1 MHDATVQMMTSV
13 GIDIGTTTT
22 QLVISRL
29 TLENTASAALV
40 PRVEITGKEV
50 IHRSQIYFTPLLNHH
65 LVNAVEVSRIVENE
79 YRLAGVTPRD
89 IDTGAVIITGETAKK
104 ENAKAILEAL
114 ADFAGDFVVAT
125 AGPNLESVYAGKGSG
140 AAAFSAE
147 LHQIIAN
154 IDVGGGTSN
163 YAVFQE
169 GQAIDTACVNVGG
182 HLIEIEA
189 ESNRVSYI
197 AEPAQAVLRKLN
209 RTIRVG
215 EEISLSLLQE
225 ISATMARCVVEVLHA
240 KAPSELTRQLLM
252 TPMLSLNYPLQK
264 VMISGGVADHV
275 YSEQPPK
282 TVEEVSR
289 FGDFGPLLGWT
300 LREVLLKEGFELV
313 KPLETVRATVIGT
326 GTQSVN
332 LSGSTIHVEE
342 QTLPLRNVL
351 VAVPFNN
358 CHNGLPAT
366 AKQIAEFIRKAVS
379 ALTTEGDN
387 HLIALAM
394 QGPRTLTF
402 QDTQILAQGIICG
415 MEDYL
420 TRTNTLILILENDCG
435 KILGQSIAALYSKSL
450 ELICI
455 DQLSVGN
462 SDYIDIGKPL
472 MGGRVVPVV
481 IKTLVFETKSK
492 VT

>member
-1 MHDATVQMMTSV
+1 MNDSAVQTMTSV

-29 TLENTASAALV
+29 TLENTASAALI
-40 PRVEITGKEV
+40 PRVEITDKEV
-50 IHRSQIYFTPLLNHH
+50 IHRSQIYSTPLLNHD
-65 LVNAVEVSRIVENE
+65 LVNAAEVSRIVEME
-79 YRLAGVTPRD
+79 YRQAGVAFQD

-140 AAAFSAE
+140 AAAFSVE
-147 LHQIIAN
+147 RHQIIVN

-169 GQAIDTACVNVGG
+169 GQAIDTACLNIGG
-182 HLIEIEA
+182 HLIEIEPGK
-189 ESNRVSYI
+189 NRVSYI
-197 AEPAQAVLRKLN
+197 AEPAQTVLQTLN
-209 RTIRVG
+209 RTIKTG

-225 ISATMARCVVEVLHA
+225 ISACMAQSVVEVLQSNVFSA
-240 KAPSELTRQLLM
+240 VTRDLLM
-252 TPMLSLNYPLQK
+252 TPPLSLNYPLVK

-275 YSEQPPK
+275 YSDQPPHS
-282 TVEEVSR
+282 VEEVSR
-289 FGDFGPLLGWT
+289 FCDFGPQLGWS
-300 LREVLLKEGFELV
+300 LREALLAEGFELV
-313 KPLETVRATVIGT
+313 KPQETVRATVIGT

-332 LSGSTIHVEE
+332 LSGSTIHVKE

-351 VAVPFNN
+351 VALPFVNYAN
-358 CHNGLPAT
+358 CLPET
-366 AKQIAEFIRKAVS
+366 VEQIAQLIRKTVN
-379 ALTTEGDN
+379 ALTIEGDN

-394 QGPRTLTF
+394 QGPEILSFQAIQTL
-402 QDTQILAQGIICG
+402 ARGIILG
-415 MEDYL
+415 MEEYL
-420 TRTNTLILILENDCG
+420 TRTKTLILIIEKDCG
-435 KILGQSIAALYSKSL
+435 KILGQSITALYPNSL

-455 DQLSVGN
+455 DQLSVGS

-481 IKTLVFETKSK
+481 IKTLVFETKHRN
-492 VT
+492 

>member
-1 MHDATVQMMTSV
+1 MSDSTVQTMTSV

-50 IHRSQIYFTPLLNHH
+50 IHRSQIYFTPLLDHN
-65 LVNAVEVSRIVENE
+65 LVNAVEVSQIVESE
-79 YRLAGVTPRD
+79 YRRAGVTPSD

-140 AAAFSAE
+140 AAAFSSE
-147 LHQIIAN
+147 RHQIIVN

-169 GQAIDTACVNVGG
+169 GQAIDTACLNVGG
-182 HLIEIEA
+182 HLIEIELGK
-189 ESNRVSYI
+189 NRVSYI
-197 AEPAQAVLRKLN
+197 AKPAQIVLETMN
-209 RTIRVG
+209 RTIQIG
-215 EEISLSLLQE
+215 DEISLSDLKE
-225 ISATMARCVVEVLHA
+225 VATTMARSVVEVLRT
-240 KAPSELTRQLLM
+240 KVPSELTRQLLM
-252 TPMLSLNYPLQK
+252 TPTLSLNYSLGK

-275 YSEQPPK
+275 YSDQFPHS
-282 TVEEVSR
+282 VEEISR
-289 FGDFGPLLGWT
+289 FGDFGPLLGWI
-300 LREVLLKEGFELV
+300 LRELLLEESFELIR
-313 KPLETVRATVIGT
+313 PLETVRATVIGT

-351 VAVPFNN
+351 IALPFAN
-358 CHNGLPAT
+358 HPSGMPET
-366 AKQIAEFIRKAVS
+366 ADQIAHIIRKTIN
-379 ALTTEGDN
+379 ALMIEGDN
-387 HLIALAM
+387 HPIALAL
-394 QGPRTLTF
+394 QGPNALTF
-402 QDTQILAQGIICG
+402 QNIQILALGIISG
-415 MEDYL
+415 MKGYL
-420 TRTNTLILILENDCG
+420 TQTNTLILILEKDCG
-435 KILGQSIAALYSKSL
+435 KILGQSITALYPKPI

-481 IKTLVFETKSK
+481 IKTLVFEVKK
-492 VT
+492 

>member
-1 MHDATVQMMTSV
+1 MNDSTLQTMTSV

-29 TLENTASAALV
+29 TLENTASAALI

-79 YRLAGVTPRD
+79 YRRAGVTSRD

-140 AAAFSAE
+140 AAAFSTE
-147 LHQIIAN
+147 RHQIVVN

-163 YAVFQE
+163 YAVFHE
-169 GQAIDTACVNVGG
+169 GQAIDTACLNVGG
-182 HLIEIEA
+182 HLIEIEPGK
-189 ESNRVSYI
+189 NRVSYI
-197 AEPAQAVLRKLN
+197 ADPAQTVLKTLKQ
-209 RTIRVG
+209 TIRIG
-215 EEISLSLLQE
+215 EECTLSFLNE
-225 ISATMARCVVEVLHA
+225 VATTMARSIVEVLHA
-240 KAPSELTRQLLM
+240 KVPSELTRQLLM
-252 TPMLSLNYPLQK
+252 TPTLSLNYPLAK

-275 YSEQPPK
+275 YSEQPPCSV
-282 TVEEVSR
+282 TEVSR

-300 LREVLLKEGFELV
+300 LRAALLEEGFELIR
-313 KPLETVRATVIGT
+313 PLETVRATVIGT

-342 QTLPLRNVL
+342 QTLPLRNIL
-351 VAVPFNN
+351 VALPFAN
-358 CHNGLPAT
+358 CPSGFPET
-366 AKQIAEFIRKAVS
+366 SDQIAELITKTVN
-379 ALTTEGDN
+379 ALTTETDN
-387 HLIALAM
+387 HIIALAM
-394 QGPRTLTF
+394 EGPPTPTF
-402 QDTQILAQGIICG
+402 LAIQILAQGIISG
-415 MEDYL
+415 MGEYL
-420 TRTNTLILILENDCG
+420 TRNNTLILIVEKDCG
-435 KILGQSIAALYSKSL
+435 KILGQSISTLYTKPL

-472 MGGRVVPVV
+472 MGGRVVPVI
-481 IKTLVFETKSK
+481 IKTLIFETKNK
-492 VT
+492 R

>member
-1 MHDATVQMMTSV
+1 MEDSTVQTMTSV

-29 TLENTASAALV
+29 TLENTASAALI

-65 LVNAVEVSRIVENE
+65 LVNAVEVSRIVESE
-79 YRLAGVTPRD
+79 YRRAGVTSRE

-114 ADFAGDFVVAT
+114 ANFAGDFVVAT

-147 LHQIIAN
+147 QHQIIAN
-154 IDVGGGTSN
+154 VDVGGGTSN
-163 YAVFQE
+163 YAIFQE
-169 GQAIDTACVNVGG
+169 GQALDTACINVGG
-182 HLIEIEA
+182 HLIEIETGT
-189 ESNRVSYI
+189 NRVCYI

-209 RTIRVG
+209 RTIKIG
-215 EEISLSLLQE
+215 EEISFSLLKE
-225 ISATMARCVVEVLHA
+225 ICTTMARCVVEVLHS
-240 KAPSELTRQLLM
+240 KTLSELTRQLLM
-252 TPMLSLNYPLQK
+252 TPTLSLDYPLRQ
-264 VMISGGVADHV
+264 VTISGGVADHV
-275 YSEQPPK
+275 YLEQPPN
-282 TVEEVSR
+282 TIEVVSR
-289 FGDFGPLLGWT
+289 FGDVGPLLGWT
-300 LREVLLKEGFELV
+300 IREILLEEGFELI

-351 VAVPFNN
+351 VAVPFSN
-358 CHNGLPAT
+358 CPNGLPAT
-366 AKQIAEFIRKAVS
+366 ASQIAEFIRKAVS
-379 ALTTEGDN
+379 TLTTEGDN
-387 HLIALAM
+387 HPIALAM

-402 QDTQILAQGIICG
+402 QDIQILAHGIIRG

-420 TRTNTLILILENDCG
+420 TRTNILILILENDCG
-435 KILGQSIAALYSKSL
+435 KILGQSIAALYAKPL

-481 IKTLVFETKSK
+481 IKTLVFETKK
-492 VT
+492 

>member
-1 MHDATVQMMTSV
+1 MISV

-29 TLENTASAALV
+29 TLENTASAALI

-79 YRLAGVTPRD
+79 YRQAGVTSRD

-114 ADFAGDFVVAT
+114 ANFAGDFVVAT

-147 LHQIIAN
+147 RHQMIVN
-154 IDVGGGTSN
+154 VDVGGGTSN

-169 GQAIDTACVNVGG
+169 GEALDTACLNVGG
-182 HLIEIEA
+182 HLIEIEPGK
-189 ESNRVSYI
+189 NRVSYI
-197 AEPAQAVLRKLN
+197 AEPAQAVLQTLN
-209 RTIRVG
+209 RTIKVG
-215 EEISLSLLQE
+215 EEISLSLLSE
-225 ISATMARCVVEVLHA
+225 VAGAMAQSVVEVLQA
-240 KAPSELTRQLLM
+240 KVPSELTRQLLM
-252 TPMLSLNYPLQK
+252 TPPLSLCHLLGK
-264 VMISGGVADHV
+264 VMISGGVADYV
-275 YSEQPPK
+275 YSDQRPYT
-282 TVEEVSR
+282 TVEQVSQ

-300 LREVLLKEGFELV
+300 LREALLDAGFELI

-332 LSGSTIHVEE
+332 LSGSTVHVEE

-351 VAVPFNN
+351 VALPFIN
-358 CHNGLPAT
+358 CRSVLPETSA
-366 AKQIAEFIRKAVS
+366 QLAELIRRAVN

-387 HLIALAM
+387 HPIALAM
-394 QGPRTLTF
+394 QGPRTLSF
-402 QDTQILAQGIICG
+402 QDIQILARGIITG
-415 MEDYL
+415 MEEYL
-420 TRTNTLILILENDCG
+420 TRTNTLIIIVEKDCG
-435 KILGQSIAALYSKSL
+435 KILGQSISALYPNPL

-481 IKTLVFETKSK
+481 IKTLVFETKNK
-492 VT
+492 NWNG

>member
-1 MHDATVQMMTSV
+1 MNDATVQTMISV

-29 TLENTASAALV
+29 TLENTASAALI

-65 LVNAVEVSRIVENE
+65 LVNAVAVSQIVENE
-79 YRLAGVTPRD
+79 YRRAGVTSRD

-140 AAAFSAE
+140 AAAFSSE
-147 LHQIIAN
+147 RHQIIIN
-154 IDVGGGTSN
+154 VDVGGGTSN

-169 GQAIDTACVNVGG
+169 GEAIDTACLNVGG
-182 HLIEIEA
+182 HLIEIEPGT
-189 ESNRVSYI
+189 SRVSYI
-197 AEPAQAVLRKLN
+197 AEPAQAVMKTLN
-209 RTIRVG
+209 RAITIG
-215 EEISLSLLQE
+215 EEISLSLLRE
-225 ISATMARCVVEVLHA
+225 VSTAMARCVVEVLHS
-240 KAPSELTRQLLM
+240 KVPSEVTRQLLM
-252 TPMLSLNYPLQK
+252 TPSLTLNYPVAK

-275 YSEQPPK
+275 YSDQPPSS
-282 TVEEVSR
+282 VAEVSR

-300 LREVLLKEGFELV
+300 LREALLETGFELI

-351 VAVPFNN
+351 VALPFTN
-358 CHNGLPAT
+358 CQRGLPET
-366 AKQIAEFIRKAVS
+366 ADQIAGLVRKAVN

-394 QGPRTLTF
+394 QGPKTLTF
-402 QDTQILAQGIICG
+402 QDIQILAHGIIAG

-420 TRTNTLILILENDCG
+420 TRTHTLIVIIEKDCG
-435 KILGQSIAALYSKSL
+435 KILGQSISALYAKPL
-450 ELICI
+450 DLICI
-455 DQLSVGN
+455 DQLSVGS

-481 IKTLVFETKSK
+481 IKTLVFETKK
-492 VT
+492 